1 MKKNYN
7 YTRRKLYLPE
17 YGRHIQEMIDS
28 LLEIEDRRERNRQAR
43 AVIAVMGN
51 LNPLLRDTAD
61 FTHKLWDHLFIMS
74 DFQLD
79 VDSPYPQPSR
89 QELTASPRRMTYSQ
103 GRITY
108 KHYGKYVE
116 RMIRGLADERN
127 PRTVSRTVDNLARYM
142 RTKSYEYNQ
151 EHPNNEVI
159 VKDIKRMS
167 GGAIQID
174 EVALNN
180 LRSDYKQ
187 PFSAR
192 LQKGAQQHRQPHQQ
206 QRQQAEDDGEHR
218 DQQQVLPLTQSVVD
232 SAALAPD
239 GSYRMELTGVAKTP
253 SLYNVIYDGERI
265 PLLLAGG
272 DRLTLGSVG
281 SVIRNYT
288 VEGSSES
295 ELLRQFYQAFV
306 TGAQQLENMGTE
318 FARKLTDE
326 ERKSL
331 IKEYTAEYYRIR
343 REQLRFIIEHKAS
356 LAAVYALYQRLPG
369 DTYLFNGD
377 SDVVYYRT
385 VAEALQESYPESPYL
400 QSLQAEIARMDARIS
415 LTSQITEAR
424 HPDLELTDIYGKKI
438 RLSSLAGKVVLLD
451 FWSAELGSSNALNAD
466 LKELYR
472 KYADAPVGF
481 EVYQVAVDTSKP
493 LWITAVQEQQ
503 LPWIS
508 VSDLRGRSSVALGL
522 YNVQRLPANFLID
535 KEGTIV
541 AKNIYGKSLEAKLD
555 ELTK

>member
-1 MKKNYN
+1 MNKQTLFVTLTTAALMCGCQSSKVKISGRFVGGDAKNI
-7 YTRRKLYLPE
+7 YLE
-17 YGRHIQEMIDS
+17 
-28 LLEIEDRRERNRQAR
+28 
-43 AVIAVMGN
+43 
-51 LNPLLRDTAD
+51 
-61 FTHKLWDHLFIMS
+61 
-74 DFQLD
+74 
-79 VDSPYPQPSR
+79 
-89 QELTASPRRMTYSQ
+89 
-103 GRITY
+103 
-108 KHYGKYVE
+108 
-116 RMIRGLADERN
+116 
-127 PRTVSRTVDNLARYM
+127 
-142 RTKSYEYNQ
+142 
-151 EHPNNEVI
+151 
-159 VKDIKRMS
+159 
-167 GGAIQID
+167 
-174 EVALNN
+174 
-180 LRSDYKQ
+180 
-187 PFSAR
+187 
-192 LQKGAQQHRQPHQQ
+192 
-206 QRQQAEDDGEHR
+206 
-218 DQQQVLPLTQSVVD
+218 QVLPLTQSVVD

-239 GSYRMELTGVAKTP
+239 GSYRMELTGVAKNP

-265 PLLLAGG
+265 PLLIAGG
-272 DRLTLGSVG
+272 DRLTVSSVG

-288 VEGSSES
+288 VAGSSES

-306 TGAQQLENMGTE
+306 TGAQRLENMGAG
-318 FARKLTDE
+318 FARNLTDE
-326 ERKSL
+326 ERKAL
-331 IKEYTAEYYRIR
+331 IKDYTAEYYRIR

-400 QSLQAEIARMDARIS
+400 QSLLA
-415 LTSQITEAR
+415 QITEAR
-424 HPDLELTDIYGKKI
+424 HPDLEMTDIYGKKI

-466 LKELYR
+466 LKEHYR